1 MALLLH
7 TALLAADGS
16 VAGQVT
22 DPQGNLVAGATLRLS
37 GAGAA
42 QPGVATGAG
51 SPVRVSRI
59 DAGDLHTLSA
69 SAGNFEPATETFPLG
84 RSESLTARPF
94 GDTKGSC
101 AEATY
106 STPTPR
112 AYECPF
118 VIISLDGHALRSGL
132 RLRLIRQLRL
142 R

>member
-22 DPQGNLVAGATLRLS
+22 DLQGNLVAGATLRLS

-106 STPTPR
+106 STPTPCWSQIESSYSR
-112 AYECPF
+112 PSRKF
-118 VIISLDGHALRSGL
+118 LLSVSLADPHGMVA
-132 RLRLIRQLRL
+132 
-142 R
+142 